1 MLKRFLST
9 QERATYEKFLAIRQE
24 GTVAEYRHQFEVM
37 AAPLKDISEQ
47 ILGVFMN
54 GLRVEIQAE
63 VRMRQPGIMDLAQRV
78 EDRDLILGKS
88 RDGRGNTFL
97 KNQGFGGS
105 RSELLAQTAAVV
117 EQKNNVRQEILFK
130 KLTDSECQAKSDEG
144 LCLRCDEK
152 YSVGHGCKNKKMQ
165 VLLVDDEVALKERN
179 ESDKECYVNLYKV
192 GDVVE
197 LSIKSVVGLSTT
209 NAMKIKETIEQQQVV
224 VLIASGT
231 THNFISS
238 KLVKKL
244 AIPITKTSN
253 YGVLVG
259 SGLSV
264 KGQGVCQSVVL
275 SLQALTIVE
284 DFLPIDLSDWDVIVS
299 MKWLHTVGAMQ
310 VNYKTLTFKFKLGED
325 MVTLQGDP
333 DLSKATVG

>member
-9 QERATYEKFLAIRQE
+9 QERTTYEKFLAILQE

-47 ILGVFMN
+47 ILEGVFMN

-63 VRMRQPGIMDLAQRV
+63 VRIRQPVGLARIMNLAQRV

-105 RSELLAQTAAVV
+105 RSELLLQTAAVV

-130 KLTDSECQAKSDEG
+130 KLTDSECQAKSDKG

-192 GDVVE
+192 GDVVK

-209 NAMKIKETIEQQQVV
+209 NAM
-224 VLIASGT
+224 
-231 THNFISS
+231 
-238 KLVKKL
+238 
-244 AIPITKTSN
+244 
-253 YGVLVG
+253 
-259 SGLSV
+259 
-264 KGQGVCQSVVL
+264 
-275 SLQALTIVE
+275 
-284 DFLPIDLSDWDVIVS
+284 
-299 MKWLHTVGAMQ
+299 
-310 VNYKTLTFKFKLGED
+310 
-325 MVTLQGDP
+325 
-333 DLSKATVG
+333 